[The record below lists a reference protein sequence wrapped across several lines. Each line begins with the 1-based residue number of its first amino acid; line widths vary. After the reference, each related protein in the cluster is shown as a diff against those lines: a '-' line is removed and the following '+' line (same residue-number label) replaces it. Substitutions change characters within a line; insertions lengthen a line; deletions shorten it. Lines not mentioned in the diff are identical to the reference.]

1 MATPKAEEPDLGYLI
16 TNLELPPLCSSRYR
30 PGPPSDQAQVTSYMV
45 SDIIVNS
52 KCVDL
57 RDLCIVPDKLA
68 WVVYCDIVCLD
79 NDGSLVDACIIALMA
94 TLKTC

>member
-1 MATPKAEEPDLGYLI
+1 MATPKAEEPELGYLI